1 MTSNEF
7 PVSVSELD
15 IADLE
20 PTQEQLLALH
30 NTILAFE
37 AQPEEP
43 FDEMPEGISLEN
55 LSQMEVYS
63 DGPNYDE
70 ALTSSSLYKT
80 PDGRVIWISVFRNSD
95 TNNIV
100 NETITITNP
109 TANYESQEKV
119 AEEGYGLKMQSN
131 GKYALY
137 INGDIKA
144 LKPEVEYIQTLLDIS
159 KPFDP
164 FE

>member
-1 MTSNEF
+1 
-7 PVSVSELD
+7 
-15 IADLE
+15 
-20 PTQEQLLALH
+20 
-30 NTILAFE
+30 
-37 AQPEEP
+37 
-43 FDEMPEGISLEN
+43 MPEGISLEN